1 MRLTKDQ
8 NKTIDQYIIGCVD
21 SNAYDVETTTDAE
34 KLSFLY
40 KTFRTEK
47 NGELKR
53 INPYTNSLNELSI
66 FTDWLQGLPTIFTI
80 EFENYKILRLAK
92 TWGSLPEKPTEKQ
105 EDKILENYWGFM
117 AYRTMKL
124 IIKET
129 K

>member
-8 NKTIDQYIIGCVD
+8 NKTINQYITGCID
-21 SNAYDVETTTDAE
+21 SSAYGVETITDAE
-34 KLSFLY
+34 KLSFLFQ
-40 KTFRTEK
+40 TFKREK
-47 NGELKR
+47 QWHIDQNRE
-53 INPYTNSLNELSI
+53 SLVNI
-66 FTDWLQGLPTIFTI
+66 FKDWLQGLPTVLTI

-105 EDKILENYWGFM
+105 EGKLLENYWDFM